1 MADTGGISDYAILN
15 QTKHENPGSG
25 SAGWASLGAALG
37 GGTEVQGANA
47 YDRGMQIGASTI
59 DALAQA
65 RARVT
70 ANDANQRAAAI
81 IRNPQVQSQLGYTP
95 EIGDYAAT
103 VAERGGDPREVAGM
117 LKENQD
123 RRFQSTL
130 GDALAPQN
138 QREAAQAAIAPGS
151 VAPKAEGPL
160 GSVFR
165 PLAQTPQGAGS
176 TTVSPLQAQVANSE
190 IGQHNA
196 SAASSN
202 ATAAGKSNTALDP
215 NAIDYGSYMLYKT
228 GKLPSLGM
236 GSGQARMAMIAGA
249 QRLSAQEA
257 QGQDISNPGYDKAIS
272 QGQDFTAAGRSL
284 GSFAGGPLGNQTR
297 SINNVVGHLSL
308 MENLFTGLKN
318 GDTQVV
324 NKLGN
329 EWTKQFGGPAPTN
342 VQTAASFIGPELVKI
357 LSNSGTTGTEE
368 ERQEFSKTAAS
379 LANAPEQ
386 TAGAISTLK
395 NMLGRQATDLAVQ
408 YHGAT
413 GRSDFASRYI
423 NPDAAKYLELS
434 PNAEPAKGG
443 KPPAAGGH
451 PQDIQTLLD
460 KYGGK

>member
-47 YDRGMQIGASTI
+47 YDRGMQVGASTI

-138 QREAAQAAIAPGS
+138 QREAAQAALAPGS

-176 TTVSPLQAQVANSE
+176 TTVSPLQTQVANSE

-196 SAASSN
+196 SA
-202 ATAAGKSNTALDP
+202 
-215 NAIDYGSYMLYKT
+215 
-228 GKLPSLGM
+228 
-236 GSGQARMAMIAGA
+236 
-249 QRLSAQEA
+249 
-257 QGQDISNPGYDKAIS
+257 
-272 QGQDFTAAGRSL
+272 
-284 GSFAGGPLGNQTR
+284 
-297 SINNVVGHLSL
+297 
-308 MENLFTGLKN
+308 
-318 GDTQVV
+318 
-324 NKLGN
+324 
-329 EWTKQFGGPAPTN
+329 
-342 VQTAASFIGPELVKI
+342 
-357 LSNSGTTGTEE
+357 
-368 ERQEFSKTAAS
+368 
-379 LANAPEQ
+379 
-386 TAGAISTLK
+386 
-395 NMLGRQATDLAVQ
+395 
-408 YHGAT
+408 
-413 GRSDFASRYI
+413 
-423 NPDAAKYLELS
+423 
-434 PNAEPAKGG
+434 NAENALATQRQNNPQGAGG
-443 KPPAAGGH
+443 KPPAGYRWQIDPDTMDLKLDNTGRPIAEAIPGLPPKGEGAISARYHENMLGGAEGAGNEIRNIMKIGPTSSVGFAGTSPGHGLLNSVSNNLGTALSSTEQQEMKKSYANVGRFIGAVENGGRPIAQGQAGPLQSAIENLPSDTEFSRLYGTAMIRQALEVQQPRIHASGASQAVKDEYDKVVDQAKKDMPFTVGDVIDFQRAPPGQTIESFLKGKQGGGAPAAAGG
-451 PQDIQTLLD
+451 PPPGLKLVN
-460 KYGGK
+460 